1 MVKQLLY
8 LTFLL
13 LILGCK
19 HAKDQKAYK
28 PQSSANINSL
38 LVVMDNS
45 LWNGS
50 VGDAVRDNIGSEVY
64 GLPQV
69 EPNFDLNHVPMAVFS
84 DFVRLNRTVLK
95 VQISEDSGIK
105 YYKDPY
111 ASPQKMAVIKAPNRQ
126 TLVDLIQANAST
138 LISNFKEL
146 EFKEKQRRINKALFN
161 TKTIEATLDIKIRF
175 STAYRIAK
183 AEKDFFWIR
192 RDTQTGSLNLLL
204 YNLPIQDFEDNQE
217 FSAYVIRKRDSIAR
231 QFIPGPVEGSYM
243 TTEAAYTP
251 FFKKRLFLN
260 LPTLETRSLWKIE
273 GAYMSGPFVNYA
285 FMDKKNKRL
294 FVAEGFVYAPSES
307 KRDYMFELETVIRS
321 ILIQ

>member
-19 HAKDQKAYK
+19 DAKDQRIYK
-28 PQSSANINSL
+28 PQSSANINTL
-38 LVVMDNS
+38 LVVMDNA
-45 LWNGS
+45 LWNGR

-95 VQISEDSGIK
+95 VQMSEDSGIK

-111 ASPQKMAVIKAPNRQ
+111 AYPQKMVVIKAPDRQ
-126 TLVDLIQANAST
+126 ALVDLIKANAST
-138 LISNFKEL
+138 LISNFKDF

-161 TKTIEATLDIKIRF
+161 TKTIETALNIKIRF

-204 YNLPIQDFEDNQE
+204 YNLPIQVFEDNQE

-231 QFIPGPVEGSYM
+231 QFIPGPIPGNYM
-243 TTEAAYTP
+243 TTEAAYKP

-260 LPTLETRSLWKIE
+260 LPILETRSLWKIE

-321 ILIQ
+321 VLIQ

>member
-19 HAKDQKAYK
+19 DAKDQRVYK

-38 LVVMDNS
+38 LVVMENS
-45 LWNGS
+45 LWNGR

-95 VQISEDSGIK
+95 VQMSEDIGIK

-111 ASPQKMAVIKAPNRQ
+111 ASPQKMVVIKAPDRQ
-126 TLVDLIQANAST
+126 TLVDLIKANAST
-138 LISNFKEL
+138 LISNFKDL

-161 TKTIEATLDIKIRF
+161 TKTIETALNIKIRF
-175 STAYRIAK
+175 STAYRVAK
-183 AEKDFFWIR
+183 VEKDFFWIR

-204 YNLPIQDFEDNQE
+204 YNLPIQVFEDNQE

-231 QFIPGPVEGSYM
+231 QFIPGPIPGNYM
-243 TTEAAYTP
+243 TTEAAYKP
-251 FFKKRLFLN
+251 FFKKRRFLN
-260 LPTLETRSLWKIE
+260 LPILETRSLWKIE

-321 ILIQ
+321 VLIQ

>member
-19 HAKDQKAYK
+19 DAKDQRVYK

-38 LVVMDNS
+38 LVVMDNA
-45 LWNGS
+45 LWNGR
-50 VGDAVRDNIGSEVY
+50 VGDAVRDYIGSEVY

-84 DFVRLNRTVLK
+84 DFVRHNRTVLK
-95 VQISEDSGIK
+95 VQMSEDSGIK

-126 TLVDLIQANAST
+126 ALVDLIQANAST
-138 LISNFKEL
+138 LISNFKDL

-161 TKTIEATLDIKIRF
+161 TKTIEAALDIKIRF

-231 QFIPGPVEGSYM
+231 QFIPGPVAGNYM

-285 FMDKKNKRL
+285 FLDKKNKRL

-321 ILIQ
+321 VLIQ